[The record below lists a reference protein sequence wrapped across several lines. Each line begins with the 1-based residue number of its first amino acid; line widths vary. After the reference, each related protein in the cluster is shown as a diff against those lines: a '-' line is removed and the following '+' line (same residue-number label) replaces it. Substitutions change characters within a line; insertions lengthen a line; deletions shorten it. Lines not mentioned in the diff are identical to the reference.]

1 MELDFGPIFAEDL
14 LAKLDLNPWKTYIQV
29 QAAEPEDRTAIEQ
42 LEQFLDPNKGIANI
56 VEVTGI
62 GGLGK
67 TAIAREYMKRCI
79 KHGIE
84 AQPKYDYYFYY
95 TSKDE
100 QMEIQTTFGTEN
112 FLKPA
117 SWEEGG
123 GGTIVRN
130 LGFQIFLTKICTALN
145 LNVDR
150 RDLAEYLNKNQI
162 LLVLDNFEDVDEPNK
177 QEYSDFFKTLNLRT
191 TRSRVI
197 VTSRKDRQ
205 FGGVAFELKLK
216 HLDGI
221 EATKLISER
230 FNFYIGK
237 DPSAYSLSVRTAI
250 QEYVSEGRDLV
261 EDVLNFLTDAH
272 YPKVEDI
279 QENLRHPLMLLRLAS
294 ILASNLTA
302 VETQSE
308 TQFREGE
315 EVAVVRQQTIVS
327 SLAEVIQGDYGFE
340 VHEEEVMDWIIKKAY
355 DDVMN
360 DPFCEQI
367 LLELLQNEGGLTKVS
382 IRDKLENNPEF
393 QETSYIKG
401 VNEGISSLLT
411 HVVFLENETLEEEG
425 DEVYILKA
433 SARRLIEKLRKNPN
447 PAARNERNSAHSE
460 RKLDYTKPPLID
472 PKIATWSDINDYIKL
487 IAKRTNTQFQKNLL
501 SKSQMDDGKT
511 NTEHLPTLDDYLNQC
526 ELAVFAKI
534 EQTTP
539 HHIGVNLDIIAQF
552 LPFAKDRERAVSFS
566 LTHAGLLAQNYGSLR
581 EETISYL
588 ASNWFG
594 DAFSKFSELSELL
607 RLEITVKFLHSA
619 IQNNKRII
627 SEHFI
632 TLIEEMDDQAIIDA
646 YHEEAERALIRPHLE
661 RFADGIEWSISLQ
674 RVYDELS
681 VYKTQGDQNSQ
692 SAEKFRSDI
701 VQTYLHPRYSS
712 YSLEFHDASPSKEL
726 SPDSSCFVCGHN
738 KDERILLLYVIPS
751 ESLSESEHDVA
762 PEDLTMMFNRWIRAI
777 GKDLPGLSDDAVTLA
792 ADVLNGIEFHNDYF
806 INNTNHSESPFTNAT
821 QMVKMFRT
829 YQSVEPHA
837 ISMAFYIGYHSTGE
851 PVGLDDVF
859 RILKKEICE
868 RRLHRLS
875 KQPNRYIP
883 KTMITLMET
892 RFSEYL
898 STVEKAISENSTAV
912 YAQKD
917 IRQKNGTKT
926 IPVEK
931 IRRGKAKITG
941 TARRL
946 PGGEKFEKLPIN
958 IRVTYLE
965 PLIDRPIFGIGKLRA
980 DLVKLAGGDGVIRY
994 EKTGRLS
1001 HWIDVIVSTVWSLN
1015 ASMMYVRV
1023 TEDNID
1029 DVGQLVVEA
1038 YNRLID

>member
-29 QAAEPEDRTAIEQ
+29 QAAGEQKGTAIEQ
-42 LEQFLDPNKGIANI
+42 LEQYLDPNQGMANI

-100 QMEIQTTFGTEN
+100 QMEIQTTFGTED

-117 SWEEGG
+117 GWEEGG
-123 GGTIVRN
+123 GGTVIRN
-130 LGFQIFLTKICTALN
+130 LGFQVFLTKICTALN

-150 RDLAEYLNKNQI
+150 RDLAKYLNEHQI
-162 LLVLDNFEDVDEPNK
+162 LLVLDNFEDVDANNK
-177 QEYSDFFKTLNLRT
+177 LEYSEFFKTINLRT

-197 VTSRKDRQ
+197 VTSRKDRE
-205 FGGVAFELKLK
+205 FAATAFELKLK
-216 HLDGI
+216 HLNGV

-237 DPSAYSLSVRTAI
+237 DPSKYSISVRTAI

-261 EDVLNFLTDAH
+261 EDVLNFLKDAH

-279 QENLRHPLMLLRLAS
+279 QENLKHPLMLLRLAS

-327 SLAEVIQGDYGFE
+327 SLAEVIRGNYGFE
-340 VHEEEVMDWIIKKAY
+340 VHEEEVMNWIIKKAY

-367 LLELLQNEGGLTKVS
+367 LLELLQSDGGLTKVS
-382 IRDKLENNPEF
+382 IRDKLENNPDF
-393 QETSYIKG
+393 HETSYIKG
-401 VNEGISSLLT
+401 VNEGISNLLT
-411 HVVFLENETLEEEG
+411 HVVFLENETHEEEG
-425 DEVYILKA
+425 DEVYMLKA
-433 SARRLIEKLRKNPN
+433 SARRLIETLRKNPN
-447 PAARNERNSAHSE
+447 PTARNARDSVHSG

-472 PKIATWSDINDYIKL
+472 PKSTTWSDINDYIKL

-511 NTEHLPTLDDYLNQC
+511 NTELLPTLDDYLNQC

-566 LTHAGLLAQNYGSLR
+566 ITHAGLLAQNYGSLR

-594 DAFSKFSELSELL
+594 DAFSEFSKLSDLL
-607 RLEITVKFLHSA
+607 KLEITVKFLHST
-619 IQNNKRII
+619 IQNKKKII

-632 TLIEEMDDQAIIDA
+632 TLIEQMDDQAIIDA

-661 RFADGIEWSISLQ
+661 RFADGIKWSISLQ
-674 RVYDELS
+674 RIYDELS
-681 VYKTQGDQNSQ
+681 VYKTQDQNNQ

-701 VQTYLHPRYSS
+701 VQTYLHPHFST
-712 YSLEFHDASPSKEL
+712 YSLEFHDESPSKEL
-726 SPDSSCFVCGHN
+726 SPESSCFVCGHD
-738 KDERILLLYVIPS
+738 KDEKILWLYVNPS
-751 ESLSESEHDVA
+751 ESLSESEHDIA
-762 PEDLTMMFNRWIRAI
+762 SEDLTKMFNRWISAI
-777 GKDLPGLSDDAVTLA
+777 GKDLPGLSADVVTFA
-792 ADVLNGIEFHNDYF
+792 ADVLNGIEFHNHYF
-806 INNTNHSESPFTNAT
+806 IHNTNHSDSPFTNAT
-821 QMVKMFRT
+821 RMVKMFRT

-837 ISMAFYIGYHSTGE
+837 ISMAFYIGYHSTGKLVTLE
-851 PVGLDDVF
+851 DVF
-859 RILKKEICE
+859 RSLRKEICE

-875 KQPNRYIP
+875 QPNRYVP
-883 KTMITLMET
+883 QTMINLMEA
-892 RFSEYL
+892 RFDEYL
-898 STVEKAISENSTAV
+898 STVEKAISENSAAIS
-912 YAQKD
+912 AQKD

-931 IRRGKAKITG
+931 IGRGKAKITG

-946 PGGEKFEKLPIN
+946 PDGEKFEKLPLN
-958 IRVTYLE
+958 IHETYLE
-965 PLIDRPIFGIGKLRA
+965 PLIDRPIFGKGKLRA

-1015 ASMMYVRV
+1015 ASTTYVRV
-1023 TEDNID
+1023 TKDNIA